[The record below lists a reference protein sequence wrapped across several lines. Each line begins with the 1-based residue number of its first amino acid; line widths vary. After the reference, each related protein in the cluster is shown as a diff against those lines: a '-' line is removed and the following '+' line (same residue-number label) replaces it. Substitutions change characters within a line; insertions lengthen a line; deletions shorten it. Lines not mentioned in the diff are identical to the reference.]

1 MRGQWQRLFWLLL
14 RDAAAFAAILLLW
27 HQALQLST
35 PLSRAGIAVHALTA
49 LATAFAGYLLHEW
62 GHLLGAWG
70 SGSRFAL
77 PRPFETFFL
86 FRFDNLHSTRPQFF
100 AMALGGFASSLLT
113 VIALVLLLPRG
124 VLASQIAL
132 VLTALGV
139 LATFIIEVPEFL
151 RVARGGPIPNGAAF
165 VHAGVTKG
173 RH

>member
-27 HQALQLST
+27 RYALQLSP
-35 PLSRAGIAVHALTA
+35 PLSKAGIAVHALTA
-49 LATAFAGYLLHEW
+49 QATAFAGYLLHEW

-70 SGSRFAL
+70 SGSRFEL

-86 FRFDNLHSTRPQFF
+86 FRFDNLESTRPQFF
-100 AMALGGFASSLLT
+100 AMALGGFAASLLT
-113 VIALVLLLPRG
+113 VIALLLLPGG

-132 VLTALGV
+132 ALTALGV
-139 LATFIIEVPEFL
+139 IATFIIEVPEFL
-151 RVARGGPIPNGAAF
+151 RVARGGLIPNGAAF
-165 VHAGVTKG
+165 VHAGVTEG

>member
-1 MRGQWQRLFWLLL
+1 MRGQWQRLFRLLL
-14 RDAAAFAAILLLW
+14 RDAVAFAAILLLW
-27 HQALQLST
+27 RYALPLGT

-62 GHLLGAWG
+62 GHLLGAWI
-70 SGSRFAL
+70 SGARFEL

-86 FRFDNLHSTRPQFF
+86 FRFDNLKSTRPQFF

-113 VIALVLLLPRG
+113 VAALVLLLPRG
-124 VLASQIAL
+124 LLASQIAL

-139 LATFIIEVPEFL
+139 LATLVIEVPEFL

-165 VHAGVTKG
+165 VHAGVREG

>member
-14 RDAAAFAAILLLW
+14 RDEAAFAAILLLW
-27 HQALQLST
+27 RYALQLSP
-35 PLSRAGIAVHALTA
+35 PLSKAGIAVHALTA

-70 SGSRFAL
+70 SGSRFEL

-86 FRFDNLHSTRPQFF
+86 FRFDNLNSTRPQFF

-113 VIALVLLLPRG
+113 VVALLLLLPGG

-132 VLTALGV
+132 ALTALGV
-139 LATFIIEVPEFL
+139 IATFIIEVPEFL

-165 VHAGVTKG
+165 VHAGVTEG